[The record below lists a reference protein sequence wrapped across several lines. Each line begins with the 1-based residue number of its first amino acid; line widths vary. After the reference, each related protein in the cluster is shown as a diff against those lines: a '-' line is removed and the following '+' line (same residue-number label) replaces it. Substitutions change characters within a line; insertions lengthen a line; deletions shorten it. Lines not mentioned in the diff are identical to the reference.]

1 MFGTQPKFIWAVG
14 AVISVALA
22 IAAAVWHLGYVRAVE
37 QVHARAQSDL
47 ALASDR
53 LQAQLQRYQEV
64 AVLMANH
71 PALVRVT
78 HPDASPQDQ
87 QAARDVLRAAA
98 DKTGAVTLTY
108 IAVDGTILAS
118 ATPEVSRA
126 IATAPHYRRALTG
139 ALGVGHGD
147 DPVFGKRVFYYASPL
162 FGAKSGV
169 RAVLIVTVDVDR
181 IEARWRGTRP
191 TVFFVDEGG
200 HVFIS
205 NRSELLGWLR
215 DQNEVGLHPPQK
227 SAGSDFASHLV
238 AGQFEVWSLNWGPYV
253 PRRALHISN
262 DLPTIEMRAEA
273 LVDLSP
279 AMRVAWLQSFGV
291 GASILLFGMVLI
303 LVWYRR
309 DALAQ
314 ENIEL
319 EHRVSERTAE
329 LSIVNQ
335 NLRSEIRERQEA
347 EAALKQAQSELV
359 RAGKLSALGQMSAG
373 ISHELNQP
381 LMAIQQYAMNA
392 RTFLTQDNPQIVADN
407 LDHISNLSQRM
418 ARIIKNL
425 RAFARNEHE
434 PVGRVDAVS
443 VIDSAIELMSV
454 RCKHDGIILNWT
466 APRSPVFVVAGEVR
480 LGQVIVNLISNAA
493 DAMLHS
499 ASRAITITL
508 VPSYSADQPVVL
520 SVADTGPGISEP
532 EKIFDPFYTTKSV
545 GQGDG
550 MGLGLSISYGLIQS
564 FGGDI
569 RGENTDDG
577 AIFSIDLKPWTDT
590 RDL

>member
-1 MFGTQPKFIWAVG
+1 MFGTRPKFIWAYG
-14 AVISVALA
+14 ALITAALA

-37 QVHARAQSDL
+37 QTHARAQSDL

-71 PALVRVT
+71 PVLARLT

-108 IAVDGTILAS
+108 VAVDGTILAS
-118 ATPEVSRA
+118 ATPQVSRA
-126 IATAPHYRRALTG
+126 IAAAPHYRRALTG

-147 DPVFGKRVFYYASPL
+147 DPVFGKRVFYYASPF
-162 FGAKSGV
+162 FGAKRGV

-191 TVFFVDEGG
+191 TVYFVDQGG

-215 DQNEVGLHPPQK
+215 DQDEVGLHPPQK

-253 PRRALHISN
+253 PKRALHISSN
-262 DLPTIEMRAEA
+262 LPTIDMRAEA

-279 AMRVAWLQSFGV
+279 AVRVAWLQSFGV
-291 GASILLFGMVLI
+291 GATVVLFGVVFVF
-303 LVWYRR
+303 VWYRR
-309 DALAQ
+309 AALAQ

-319 EHRVSERTAE
+319 EQRVSERTAE
-329 LSIVNQ
+329 LSILNQ

-347 EAALKQAQSELV
+347 EAALKQAQSDLV

-381 LMAIQQYAMNA
+381 LMAIQQYATNA
-392 RTFLTQDNPQIVADN
+392 RTFLSQDNPQIAGDN

-434 PVGRVDAVS
+434 PVGQVDAVA
-443 VIDSAIELMSV
+443 VVDSAIELMSV
-454 RCKHDGIILNWT
+454 RCKQDGINLHWV
-466 APRSPVFVVAGEVR
+466 APAMPVFVVAGEVR

-493 DAMLHS
+493 DAMAQS
-499 ASRAITITL
+499 KSRAITITL
-508 VPSYSADQPVVL
+508 TPSGADNQLVVL
-520 SVADTGPGISEP
+520 SVADTGPGIDEP

-569 RGENTDDG
+569 RGENTKDG
-577 AIFSIDLKPWTDT
+577 AIFSIDLKSWTGTQDK
-590 RDL
+590 

>member
-1 MFGTQPKFIWAVG
+1 
-14 AVISVALA
+14 
-22 IAAAVWHLGYVRAVE
+22 
-37 QVHARAQSDL
+37 
-47 ALASDR
+47 
-53 LQAQLQRYQEV
+53 
-64 AVLMANH
+64 
-71 PALVRVT
+71 
-78 HPDASPQDQ
+78 
-87 QAARDVLRAAA
+87 
-98 DKTGAVTLTY
+98 
-108 IAVDGTILAS
+108 
-118 ATPEVSRA
+118 
-126 IATAPHYRRALTG
+126 
-139 ALGVGHGD
+139 
-147 DPVFGKRVFYYASPL
+147 
-162 FGAKSGV
+162 
-169 RAVLIVTVDVDR
+169 VLIVTVDVDR

-238 AGQFEVWSLNWGPYV
+238 AGQFEVWSLNWGPYL

-262 DLPTIEMRAEA
+262 DLPTIEMRAES

>member
-1 MFGTQPKFIWAVG
+1 MFDTQPKFFWAYG
-14 AVISVALA
+14 ALIGVALA
-22 IAAAVWHLGYVRAVE
+22 ISAAVWHFGYVRAVE

-71 PALVRVT
+71 PVLARLT
-78 HPDASPQDQ
+78 HPDASLQDQ

-108 IAVDGTILAS
+108 VAVDGTILAS

-126 IATAPHYRRALTG
+126 IDTAPHFLRALTG
-139 ALGVGHGD
+139 ALGVGHAD
-147 DPVFGKRVFYYASPL
+147 DTVFGKRVFYYASPF
-162 FGAKSGV
+162 FGAKGGV
-169 RAVLIVTVDVDR
+169 RAVLIVTVNVDR

-215 DQNEVGLHPPQK
+215 EQNEVGLHPPQQ
-227 SAGSDFASHLV
+227 SAGSDFSSHLV
-238 AGQFEVWSLNWGPYV
+238 AGAFEVWSLNWGPYV
-253 PRRALHISN
+253 PKSALHISI
-262 DLPTIEMRAEA
+262 DLPTIDMRAEA

-279 AMRVAWLQSFGV
+279 AVRVAWLQSFGV

-314 ENIEL
+314 ENVVL

-335 NLRSEIRERQEA
+335 NLRSEIRERQDA
-347 EAALKQAQSELV
+347 EAALKRAQSELV
-359 RAGKLSALGQMSAG
+359 QAGKLSALGQMSAG

-381 LMAIQQYAMNA
+381 LMAIQQYATNA
-392 RTFLTQDNPQIVADN
+392 RTFLSQNKTQIVGEN
-407 LDHISNLSQRM
+407 LDQISSLSQRM

-434 PVGRVDAVS
+434 PVGRVDAVT
-443 VIDSAIELMSV
+443 VIEGAIELMSV
-454 RCKHDGIILNWT
+454 RSKRDDITLNWS
-466 APRSPVFVVAGEVR
+466 APKIPVFVVAGEVR
-480 LGQVIVNLISNAA
+480 LGQVIVNLIANAMDAMSHSDTRTVTITLMPSNAA
-493 DAMLHS
+493 D
-499 ASRAITITL
+499 
-508 VPSYSADQPVVL
+508 QPVIV

-569 RGENTDDG
+569 RGENTKDG
-577 AIFSIDLKPWTDT
+577 AIFSIDLKPWVDT
-590 RDL
+590 SDI